1 MFTDILP
8 IIDTYGSFLYKIRK
22 WGLRRMITQQQN
34 NMQTASTNNMMAS
47 PNMARTV
54 NHGAHE
60 VLDVHEVI
68 SGTLGAIDQ
77 YLMFEQQIKDPELK
91 DIAARQRQFITDQ
104 YNVLVECFKTGQDPS
119 HPTSSYMM
127 KQSND
132 VVYGMKSSQPTKP
145 KQSAAEIGDK
155 CLSSIMLS
163 CMKTSAQTMTMAA
176 GEATNPI
183 VRRVLQDSIP
193 NYLEMAYEIFLYQN
207 KNQYYQVPQLK
218 EEDMQHLVN
227 SFATSGVSPM
237 QGIQSTQGMQG
248 AQNMQ
253 GNQPNRILQ

>member
-1 MFTDILP
+1 
-8 IIDTYGSFLYKIRK
+8 
-22 WGLRRMITQQQN
+22 MITQQQQN
-34 NMQTASTNNMMAS
+34 NIQTASTDDMMAS
-47 PNMARTV
+47 PTMAKKV

-60 VLDVHEVI
+60 ILDVHEVI
-68 SGTLGAIDQ
+68 SGTLGAVDQ

-91 DIAARQRQFITDQ
+91 DIAVRQRQFITDQ

-163 CMKTSAQTMTMAA
+163 CMKTAAQTMTMAA

-218 EEDMQHLVN
+218 EEDTQQLLN
-227 SFATSGVSPM
+227 SYATTG
-237 QGIQSTQGMQG
+237 GMQSNQ
-248 AQNMQ
+248 QN
-253 GNQPNRILQ
+253 GILQ